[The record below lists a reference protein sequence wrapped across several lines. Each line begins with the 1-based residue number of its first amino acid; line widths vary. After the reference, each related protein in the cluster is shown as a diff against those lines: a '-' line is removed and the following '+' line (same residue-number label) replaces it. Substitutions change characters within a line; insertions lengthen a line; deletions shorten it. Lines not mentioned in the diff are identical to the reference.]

1 VVRKFALYFGGL
13 YLAVGIVGFLPFL
26 GGSANLEG
34 KKLLGI
40 FTVNLIHN
48 LVHLVIGVAGITM
61 SRSLGNATLF
71 AKGVGVFLVAI
82 GVIGIFNFPI
92 FANTKDAFLPIG
104 GIDVLLHLATGA
116 LAVYIGFMA
125 KEEGIPS
132 RA

>member
-13 YLAVGIVGFLPFL
+13 YLAVGVVGFLPFL
-26 GGSANLEG
+26 GGSPNLEG

-71 AKGVGVFLVAI
+71 AKGVGVFLLAI
-82 GVIGIFNFPI
+82 GLIGIFNFPI

-116 LAVYIGFMA
+116 LALYVGFMA
-125 KEEGIPS
+125 AEEGIPG